1 MRRGGGGAASQAP
14 LAAAATPARR
24 ARVDEGAAPEEGG
37 AARDFSRR
45 DTWEAWYARAGR
57 LEEADWL
64 VEPECVA
71 EQVERLVDRGAEV
84 LVPGCG
90 VSRLGPLLTERGFE
104 HVVCGDW
111 CAAAVR
117 ASQAR
122 HPRGVEWVQLDALR
136 MSDVVPSASVD
147 LVLDKGLLDA
157 QACAGDAQALPT
169 LLAEVRRVLCAGGLY
184 MVVTHGRPGTRSP
197 YFAAHEWALRETVR
211 LPGASVEQ
219 HYFLLVL
226 ERLL

>member
-1 MRRGGGGAASQAP
+1 M
-14 LAAAATPARR
+14 RR
-24 ARVDEGAAPEEGG
+24 ARAGAAAPGEGG
-37 AARDFSRR
+37 ATARDFSRR
-45 DTWEAWYARAGR
+45 ETWEAWYACAGR
-57 LEEADWL
+57 LDEAEWL

-71 EQVERLVDRGAEV
+71 AHVERLVDRAAEV

-90 VSRLGPLLTERGFE
+90 VSRLGPLLAERGFE
-104 HVVCGDW
+104 HVVCGDC

-117 ASQAR
+117 ACQAR

-136 MSDVVPSASVD
+136 MSGVVPSASVD

-157 QACAGDAQALPT
+157 QACAADARALPA

-197 YFAAHEWALRETVR
+197 YFAAQDWALRETTR
-211 LPGASVEQ
+211 LGGGSAEQ
-219 HYFLLVL
+219 HYFLLVF
-226 ERLL
+226 ERLA